1 MAKIDK
7 LTLLAKEHLNTGE
20 EIIAVVQGTFQSEM
34 FGQETLRT
42 GILIAT
48 DQRIVLY
55 CKKISGYE
63 MEAYLYSNIS
73 SIELGKDW
81 SGHRV
86 AFFVSNNKMGMKWI
100 KTGDVQK
107 FIEYVKSRIEKKGQ
121 DTTPTKPTVDIP
133 DQIRKLAEL
142 KDQGILTTDEFETKK
157 TELLA
162 KL

>member
-7 LTLLAKEHLNTGE
+7 LTRLAKEHLDTEE
-20 EIIAVVQGTFQSEM
+20 EIIAVVQGTFQAEM

-42 GILIAT
+42 GILVTT
-48 DQRIVLY
+48 DRRVVLY
-55 CKKISGYE
+55 CKKVSGYE
-63 MEAYLYSNIS
+63 MEVFLYSNIS

-81 SGHRV
+81 MGHRV

-121 DTTPTKPTVDIP
+121 ETTPPEPIVDIP
-133 DQIRKLAEL
+133 DQIKKLAEL
-142 KDQGILTTDEFETKK
+142 KDQGILTEEEFELKK
-157 TELLA
+157 RNC
-162 KL
+162 

>member
-7 LTLLAKEHLNTGE
+7 LTRLAKEHLDTGE
-20 EIIAVVQGTFQSEM
+20 EIIAVVQGQFQAEM
-34 FGQETLRT
+34 FGRETLRT
-42 GILIAT
+42 GILITT
-48 DQRIVLY
+48 DRRVVLY
-55 CKKISGYE
+55 CKKVSGYE
-63 MEAYLYSNIS
+63 MGVFLYSNIS

-81 SGHRV
+81 MGHRD

-121 DTTPTKPTVDIP
+121 ETTPPESIVDIS
-133 DQIRKLAEL
+133 DQIKKLAEL
-142 KDQGILTTDEFETKK
+142 KDQGILTKEEFELKK

-162 KL
+162 RM